1 MMLTMA
7 AVMTVS
13 AAACAQ
19 NRGEKRMQ
27 TDNKTLVVYL
37 SRIVAMSF
45 CEPGLSDFLSS

>member
-1 MMLTMA
+1 MMNKMTLTMA

-27 TDNKTLVVYL
+27 TDN
-37 SRIVAMSF
+37 
-45 CEPGLSDFLSS
+45 